1 MRMTPSH
8 RDRVLPEWV
17 DANGHMN
24 LAYYVLVFDRA
35 TDKVFDEL
43 GVGHEYRR
51 TANRALFA
59 VETHTL
65 YEQELREGASVEVR
79 TTVVAADGKR
89 LHLAHEM
96 YGEGAQGRAAAQE
109 LMYLHVD
116 LGTRRSAPFTDD
128 AAARL
133 HAAADAVRSGAR
145 PDWLGRRVRL
155 PG

>member
-1 MRMTPSH
+1 MTPSH

-35 TDKVFDEL
+35 TDAVFDRL
-43 GVGHEYRR
+43 GVGHLYRR
-51 TANRALFA
+51 EAGCALFA
-59 VETHTL
+59 VETHIL
-65 YEQELREGASVEVR
+65 YHEEVRDGASIQVS
-79 TTVVAADGKR
+79 TAAVAADGKR

-96 YGEGAQGRAAAQE
+96 HEDGRTGRAACQE

-116 LGTRRSAPFTDD
+116 LRTRRSAPFPE
-128 AAARL
+128 AVAARL
-133 HAAADAVRSGAR
+133 RAAVDPVR
-145 PDWLGRRVRL
+145 PDWLGRRIAL

>member
-1 MRMTPSH
+1 MTPSH

-35 TDKVFDEL
+35 TDAEFDRL
-43 GVGHEYRR
+43 RVGHEYRR

-79 TTVVAADGKR
+79 TSVVAADGKR

-96 YGEGAQGRAAAQE
+96 YEEGAPPRVAAQE

-116 LGTRRSAPFTDD
+116 LGTRRSVPFPDEI
-128 AAARL
+128 AARL
-133 HAAADAVRSGAR
+133 RAAAGGAR
-145 PDWLGRRVRL
+145 PPWLGRRVTL

>member
-1 MRMTPSH
+1 MTPSH
-8 RDRVLPEWV
+8 QDRVLPEWV

-24 LAYYVLVFDRA
+24 LAYYVLVFDQA
-35 TDKVFDEL
+35 TDKVFDQL
-43 GVGHEYRR
+43 GIGHDYRR

-79 TTVVAADGKR
+79 TSVVAADGKR

-96 YGEGAQGRAAAQE
+96 HHKMHGEGRHGRVAAQE

-116 LGTRRSAPFTDD
+116 LGTRRSAPFPDD
-128 AAARL
+128 VAARL
-133 HAAADAVRSGAR
+133 RAASDEVR
-145 PDWLGRRVRL
+145 PDWLGRRVAL

>member
-1 MRMTPSH
+1 M
-8 RDRVLPEWV
+8 

-35 TDKVFDEL
+35 TDALFDRL
-43 GVGHEYRR
+43 GVGHGYRR

-65 YEQELREGASVEVR
+65 YEQELQEGASVEVR
-79 TTVVAADGKR
+79 TAVVGVDGKR

-96 YGEGAQGRAAAQE
+96 YGEGTTARVAAQE

-116 LGTRRSAPFTDD
+116 LGTRRSTPFPGDVATGLR
-128 AAARL
+128 AA
-133 HAAADAVRSGAR
+133 VGGGR
-145 PDWLGRRVRL
+145 PGWLGRRVTL